1 MIPQT
6 HPRYESLRIRE
17 MLVGGFEAG
26 AVAAEGLL
34 AHGRGE
40 AFDYMLGEEST
51 AQSKRAARAAAA
63 ALLLSANPVI
73 SVNGNLAALC
83 CKDVVR
89 LAAAAEARLEINL
102 FYDSA
107 GRRRVIAGMLR
118 RCGAPDVLGAERGG
132 SVLHGIDSARRMVDK
147 EGILAADTVLVPLE
161 DGDRAEALAAAGK
174 RVIAIDLNPASR
186 TARVAHITMVDNVV
200 RAVPMLAEYCGRMSG
215 YGRAALQEE
224 VESFQNDANLAACA
238 ARMSRNFG
246 GVPHA

>member
-1 MIPQT
+1 MIPAT

-51 AQSKRAARAAAA
+51 IQSKRATRAAAA
-63 ALLLSANPVI
+63 ALLASSSPVI

-83 CKDVVR
+83 CMDAVR
-89 LAAAAEARLEINL
+89 LAEAAGARLEINL
-102 FYDSA
+102 FYDGA

-118 RCGAPDVLGAERGG
+118 RCGASDVLGGKIGDATLR
-132 SVLHGIDSARRMVDK
+132 GIDSARRMVDSK
-147 EGILAADTVLVPLE
+147 GILAADTVLVPLE

-186 TARVAHITMVDNVV
+186 TARAAHITIVDNVV
-200 RAVPMLAEYCGRMSG
+200 RAMPRLVQYCAQMATHE
-215 YGRAALQEE
+215 RAVLREE
-224 VESFQNDANLAACA
+224 AESFQNDANLAACMTQ
-238 ARMSRNFG
+238 MSRNFG
-246 GVPHA
+246 GGPRA

>member
-51 AQSKRAARAAAA
+51 TQSKRAARAAAA
-63 ALLLSANPVI
+63 ALLLSPNPVI

-83 CKDVVR
+83 CTDVVR
-89 LAAAAEARLEINL
+89 LAAAAGARLEINL

-107 GRRRVIAGMLR
+107 KRRRVIAGMLH
-118 RCGAPDVLGAERGG
+118 RCGAPDVLGAKRGD

-147 EGILAADTVLVPLE
+147 EGILATDTVLVPLE

-186 TARVAHITMVDNVV
+186 TARVAHITVVDNVV
-200 RAVPMLAEYCGRMSG
+200 RAMPMLVKYCSRMAG
-215 YGRAALQEE
+215 YDGAALRGE
-224 VESFQNDANLAACA
+224 VESFQNDVNLAACA
-238 ARMSRNFG
+238 KHMSRNFG
-246 GVPHA
+246 RDPHA